1 MRRDGWDAVQVRA
14 AARSLERRMTPC
26 ASRAVPQPRV
36 ASTIQRSRSRLSG
49 RRRRFCALMLGLG
62 CTGLTTSM
70 AAAAPARL
78 DSLEQRVQPCMACHG
93 EEGRATS
100 EGFYPR
106 IAGKPAGYL
115 FNQLVNFRTGRR
127 HFPMM
132 VYMTMLQQVPYLEEM
147 AGYFA
152 AQHLPYPP
160 PSPPPASS
168 DVLERG
174 HTLVFDGDPRRGV
187 PSCRTC
193 HGTRLL
199 GVEPDVPG
207 LLGLSR
213 DYLVAQLTGWRV
225 GTRSARPPDCM
236 AEVVRRLGGAD
247 VNAATA
253 WLASQP
259 VPVDAQP
266 DTTFASPPP
275 LQCGSLAPTAD
286 MAQATSNTQVRNHA
300 PFSTPA
306 LGGAMD
312 SVRRGRELVTLG
324 GCSSCHTAVGG
335 APFAGGRPIPTG
347 FGTFYAP
354 NITPDT
360 RTGIGRWSP
369 DDFWRALHEGL
380 SRDGRALYPT
390 FPYTNY
396 TRVNRSD
403 ADAMFAY
410 LKTVPAVSRI
420 NQAQDIRFPY
430 DFRALLA
437 GWRFLYFKPGVYR
450 VDASRSAEWN
460 RGAYL
465 VQGLGHCSACHA
477 ARNSLG
483 ATRSGSEPVGGLVL
497 DWYAPSLFSSSEAGV
512 QGWRLDEIGT
522 LLSSGKIGGPA
533 PAARHAATLGPMGEV
548 VHDSLQFTAA
558 GDLDAMALYLS
569 SLPDERRS
577 VRQFAPEALAGLKT
591 ISELGRKVY
600 ADQCARCHGDRGEG
614 RFPAGPPLA
623 GNREVTMPQPADPI
637 RILLFGG
644 YPPGTGADPRPFGM
658 PPFYPTLSD
667 DQLADVL
674 TYIRNSWGNA
684 ATPVFAAEFAEN
696 RGSPLW

>member
-1 MRRDGWDAVQVRA
+1 MKEPRRVLFA
-14 AARSLERRMTPC
+14 AALALGC
-26 ASRAVPQPRV
+26 AGAVPV
-36 ASTIQRSRSRLSG
+36 
-49 RRRRFCALMLGLG
+49 
-62 CTGLTTSM
+62 

-115 FNQLVNFRTGRR
+115 LNQLLNFRTGRR

-132 VYMTMLQQVPYLEEM
+132 VYMTMLQQQAYLEEM
-147 AGYFA
+147 ADYFA
-152 AQHLPYPP
+152 SQRLPYPP
-160 PSPPPASS
+160 PSPPAVSS
-168 DVLERG
+168 DVLQRG
-174 HTLVFDGDPRRGV
+174 RRLVLDGDPARGV
-187 PSCRTC
+187 PACRAC
-193 HGTRLL
+193 HGTSLL

-236 AEVVRRLGGAD
+236 AEVVRRLSAAD
-247 VNAATA
+247 VSAATA

-259 VPVDAQP
+259 VPGDARA
-266 DTTFASPPP
+266 DAAFASPPP
-275 LQCGSLAPTAD
+275 LKCGSLAPPEDKVPAAENPRSSSTA
-286 MAQATSNTQVRNHA
+286 
-300 PFSTPA
+300 
-306 LGGAMD
+306 GGAVVD
-312 SVRRGRELVTLG
+312 TVSRGRALVTLG
-324 GCSSCHTAVGG
+324 GCYSCHTAIGG
-335 APFAGGRPIPTG
+335 AAFAGGRPIPTP
-347 FGTFYAP
+347 FGTFYSP
-354 NITPDT
+354 NITPDG
-360 RTGIGRWSP
+360 RTGIGLWSA
-369 DDFWRALHEGL
+369 DDFWRALHEGV

-396 TRVNRSD
+396 TRVTRSD

-410 LKTVPAVSRI
+410 LKSLPAVSRA
-420 NQAQDIRFPY
+420 NHGQEIRFPY
-430 DFRALLA
+430 DVRTLLIA
-437 GWRFLYFKPGVYR
+437 WRLLYFKPGVFR
-450 VDASRSAEWN
+450 PDSARSAEWN

-465 VQGLGHCSACHA
+465 VQGLGHCSACHE

-483 ATRSGSEPVGGLVL
+483 ATRSGSEPIGGLVL

-512 QGWRLDEIGT
+512 QGFSPEQIAT
-522 LLSSGKIGGPA
+522 LLSSGVIGGPQ
-533 PAARHAATLGPMGEV
+533 PADRHAATMGPMAEV
-548 VHDSLQFTAA
+548 VHDSLQFSRPA
-558 GDLDAMALYLS
+558 DLHAMAVYLR

-577 VRQFAPEALAGLKT
+577 VQRFAPEALAGLRT
-591 ISELGRKVY
+591 ITELGRKVY

-614 RFPAGPPLA
+614 RFPAGPALA
-623 GNREVTMPQPADPI
+623 GDRVVTMPQAADPI

-644 YPPGTGADPRPFGM
+644 YPPGTAGDPRPFGM

-674 TYIRNSWGNA
+674 TYIRTSWGNDASPVYA
-684 ATPVFAAEFAEN
+684 AAFAEN
-696 RGSPLW
+696 RGNPLW